1 MRFGGLCKKSK
12 HLTRTQNAKII
23 MRVDFCHLHAHAHS
37 HRAFARRP
45 TWDMPVNIQ
54 HTISPIET
62 VFVNAISLVSLSD
75 ARTLFVRAISCAIHA
90 LIAYHSAFSLN
101 FKCSR
106 AVHDTHVRH
115 MATQNR
121 HHLTDD
127 MNCVFF
133 FCSHFHSQNTSH
145 YGSESL
151 LSFEKKNVCATRIEL
166 RTSCRALNGKYILP
180 SRALRTEASG
190 EACE

>member
-133 FCSHFHSQNTSH
+133 S
-145 YGSESL
+145 
-151 LSFEKKNVCATRIEL
+151 VRIFIL
-166 RTSCRALNGKYILP
+166 RTHLITDP
-180 SRALRTEASG
+180 SRCCRLRRKMFARLELNYARVAG
-190 EACE
+190 H